1 MDPFWQVIR
10 ERYLLLWLGTKCAFI
25 GDKIGYSWPP
35 ELFSGGL
42 WGWNL
47 VFCPNWTKFGLV
59 DTFCHTIRY
68 RNLVL
73 RLGTEYG
80 TFGPQNDFLGVYGDK
95 NLVYCLQLS
104 GNPSHFQGIPAA
116 SKGSMQ
122 LLGGPCCFQGAAT
135 ASKGSMPLS
144 GGFYRFQGVLATPR
158 GSLLHPEGHFY
169 V

>member
-1 MDPFWQVIR
+1 M
-10 ERYLLLWLGTKCAFI
+10 
-25 GDKIGYSWPP
+25 
-35 ELFSGGL
+35 
-42 WGWNL
+42 
-47 VFCPNWTKFGLV
+47 

-80 TFGPQNDFLGVYGDK
+80 IFGPQNDFLGVYGDK

-122 LLGGPCCFQGAAT
+122 LLGGPCCFQGVPT

-144 GGFYRFQGVLATPR
+144 GGFYRFQGVHATPR
-158 GSLLHPEGHFY
+158 GSLLHPEGFQGVPATFKGSLPLSESPCCPQTVPASSMGSPASFGGCLLLPGHPESND
-169 V
+169 